1 MDKTQ
6 VGNIIDKDSLDK
18 LSFILNQKKE
28 DETEND
34 LIIQHQIKQFFL
46 INDNDYRFIIDN
58 KIIENVIPKIIDI
71 MFSLFNIPKIERIE
85 FYNKSIYN
93 INDGDFFPKLKEL
106 QLIEKFDIDFSEP
119 KIKNLFKLLSTAL
132 DIKTDYSF
140 SEYIDSIFF
149 NMSFFKG
156 LEKLLKY
163 QLFSFITKYYLLPV
177 GVLLDFN
184 EEDINISEDTPLDLI
199 TDLFTNDQN
208 DFESL
213 VKSIIFVNYG
223 ALSKSIKN
231 YKINEI
237 LSAINSMYSRLKKIE
252 NLGSLFICVENVTT
266 ILIDELNNQ
275 KYQNKKKKK
284 SKKSSKAKKSKKD
297 DTNIN
302 IKINDIENPG
312 KSDYQKTT
320 EDENKT
326 NGDIPEN
333 KKEIF
338 TEEKKKEENT
348 IIKNIDFADN
358 KNNINQFDIYFNN
371 LFNYLRANNMGNESI
386 INDVKNIQK
395 IMHGLEDE
403 NNKIKKQMENM
414 KQNMLELNQINQN
427 DILNIKNENVTLNQ
441 RIKNLEE
448 SVEYLTKENNNIKE
462 ILGNIQC
469 RDLAKKF
476 LRAFTINLTDNDW
489 KLIRKN
495 REKKG
500 KIISD
505 RIKKLYPK
513 ADEKKMNLIKTLIE
527 KSTSLILEGNNL
539 AHQIEIE
546 DYQEEIKTYKK
557 EKNIKKLTSPLAFC
571 LLISLG
577 ISNDIFDDAYSFM
590 NEYFDSEL
598 DIEYEE
604 NLLDLYLN

>member
-28 DETEND
+28 DEIEND
-34 LIIQHQIKQFFL
+34 IIIKHQIKEFFL
-46 INDNDYRFIIDN
+46 IKDNDYRYITDN

-71 MFSLFNIPKIERIE
+71 MLIVFSIPKTERIE

-93 INDGDFFPKLKEL
+93 IKDEDFFPKLKEL
-106 QLIEKFDIDFSEP
+106 QLIEKFDIDFSNP

-132 DIKTDYSF
+132 DVKTDYSF

-156 LEKLLKY
+156 LEKLLKF
-163 QLFSFITKYYLLPV
+163 QLFQFITKYYLLPV
-177 GVLLDFN
+177 GVLLDFK
-184 EEDINISEDTPLDLI
+184 EKDINITDDTPLDLI
-199 TDLFTNDQN
+199 TELFTKNQN

-231 YKINEI
+231 YKFNEI
-237 LSAINSMYSRLKKIE
+237 LSAINSMHIRLKKIE
-252 NLGSLFICVENVTT
+252 NLGSLSICVETVTT
-266 ILIDELNNQ
+266 MLIDELNKQ

-284 SKKSSKAKKSKKD
+284 SKKAKKSKKI
-297 DTNIN
+297 DTNKN
-302 IKINDIENPG
+302 IQINDIENSG
-312 KSDYQKTT
+312 KSDNQNIASENQIY
-320 EDENKT
+320 EDMPN
-326 NGDIPEN
+326 D

-338 TEEKKKEENT
+338 TEEKNKEENT
-348 IIKNIDFADN
+348 INESNDIADN
-358 KNNINQFDIYFNN
+358 KIKINQFDVYFNN
-371 LFNYLRANNMGNESI
+371 LFNYLRVNNMGNESI

-395 IMHGLEDE
+395 IMKGLSDD
-403 NNKIKKQMENM
+403 NNKMKNQMEDM
-414 KQNMLELNQINQN
+414 KQNMLKLNE
-427 DILNIKNENVTLNQ
+427 DIKNEKETLNQ
-441 RIKNLEE
+441 RMKNLEE
-448 SVEYLTKENNNIKE
+448 RVDYLTKENNNIKE

-469 RDLAKKF
+469 RDLSKKF

-495 REKKG
+495 KEKKG

-513 ADEKKMNLIKTLIE
+513 ADEKKMNLVKILIE
-527 KSTSLILEGNNL
+527 KSTSLILGGNDL
-539 AHQIEIE
+539 AHHVEIE
-546 DYQEEIKTYKK
+546 DYQEEIKAYKE

-577 ISNDIFDDAYSFM
+577 IPDDLFDDAYSFM
-590 NEYFDSEL
+590 EEYFDSEL
-598 DIEYEE
+598 EMEYKE
-604 NLLDLYLN
+604 NLLDLYFN

>member
-28 DETEND
+28 DEIEND
-34 LIIQHQIKQFFL
+34 IIIKHQIKEFFL
-46 INDNDYRFIIDN
+46 IKDNDYRYITDN

-71 MFSLFNIPKIERIE
+71 MLIVFSIPKTERIE

-93 INDGDFFPKLKEL
+93 IKDEDFFPKLKEL
-106 QLIEKFDIDFSEP
+106 QLIEKFDIDFSNS

-132 DIKTDYSF
+132 DMKTDYSF

-156 LEKLLKY
+156 LEKLLKF
-163 QLFSFITKYYLLPV
+163 QLFQFITKYYLLPV
-177 GVLLDFN
+177 GVLLDFK
-184 EEDINISEDTPLDLI
+184 EKDINITDDTPLDLI
-199 TDLFTNDQN
+199 TELFTKNQN

-231 YKINEI
+231 YKFNEI
-237 LSAINSMYSRLKKIE
+237 LSAINSMHIRLKKIE
-252 NLGSLFICVENVTT
+252 NLGSLSICVETVTT
-266 ILIDELNNQ
+266 MLIDELNKQ

-284 SKKSSKAKKSKKD
+284 SKKAKKSKKI
-297 DTNIN
+297 DTNKN
-302 IKINDIENPG
+302 IQINDIENSG
-312 KSDYQKTT
+312 KSDNQKIASENQMY
-320 EDENKT
+320 EDMPN
-326 NGDIPEN
+326 D

-338 TEEKKKEENT
+338 TEEKNKEENT
-348 IIKNIDFADN
+348 INESNDIADN
-358 KNNINQFDIYFNN
+358 KIKINQFDVYFNN
-371 LFNYLRANNMGNESI
+371 LFNYLRVNNMGNESI

-395 IMHGLEDE
+395 IMKGLSDD
-403 NNKIKKQMENM
+403 NNKMKNQMEDM
-414 KQNMLELNQINQN
+414 KQNMLKLNE
-427 DILNIKNENVTLNQ
+427 DIKNEKETLNQ
-441 RIKNLEE
+441 HMKNLEE
-448 SVEYLTKENNNIKE
+448 RVDYLTKENNNIKE

-469 RDLAKKF
+469 RDLSKKL

-495 REKKG
+495 KEKKG

-513 ADEKKMNLIKTLIE
+513 ADEKKMNLVKILIE
-527 KSTSLILEGNNL
+527 KSTSLILGGNDL
-539 AHQIEIE
+539 AHHVEIE
-546 DYQEEIKTYKK
+546 DYQEEIKAYKE

-577 ISNDIFDDAYSFM
+577 IPDDLFDDAYSFM
-590 NEYFDSEL
+590 EEYFDSEL
-598 DIEYEE
+598 EMEYKE
-604 NLLDLYLN
+604 NLLDLYFN